1 LELNLFYTEKILD
14 QFLQDFYPLAAIA
27 SAPEAIQRLYQLFAN
42 NQIQLWVPRSCIEHS
57 PELGGF
63 LGFVVVQGQ
72 PGRKQRI
79 VQNRSSK
86 PLQVIPHDEPFGS
99 QLEKL
104 WPSHQCLVFSLPTN
118 EVLDLI
124 APLLVKHEIKPAVV
138 VIEPSGKYV
147 ICLCNGN
154 LGSGDNLTQLLA
166 IHLEAQP
173 VLTGAAA
180 KSRLGVTALGHPFGW
195 LGRSG
200 NWPALSAAIAK
211 GETIQVIQESGS
223 TLWQQHLP
231 EHSFVFTPTSHPA
244 NAEPG
249 TVAEVTPVPGATARL
264 WISHHVRCH
273 PIAHQVLPNNHLPP
287 LPEIQWC
294 PRVLWLG
301 IGCETNTSRHF
312 IEKMIYLTFG
322 RFCWAEEAIAG
333 VATLDT
339 KAEERGLLQLC
350 HDRDWPFTYFQP
362 EELQPIKVPNPNPN
376 VEKWVGTPSVAEAA
390 AVRMVLG
397 AAAAQATA
405 EEVASRLLLQKEE
418 YSLRG
423 QPGGITIAIAVAD
436 QEYNP
441 AQGKLRLV
449 GVGLGIMSQITPAAQ
464 AALIQAHAIIGT
476 ASLIDALRSL
486 FRPGQI
492 IESFAPDAQQAWVER
507 AIALAELG
515 LTASILCAGEASIY
529 GMTGFLFEQWHAQ
542 ERSRVPPQV
551 DVFPGISALQSI
563 ATQMSN
569 SLIQDFCAIS
579 LSDRSPWEEIERRLQ
594 AAAQSGFVTA
604 LYHSGSP
611 SSVEPLRLAQQ
622 IFLQH
627 RSLKN
632 PVAIVQCVR
641 GQEEQITLT
650 SLSLLH
656 EAPLDQLTA
665 VVIGNQDT
673 EVLIRRAPAR

>member
-1 LELNLFYTEKILD
+1 LGSNLFYTEKILD
-14 QFLQDFYPLAAIA
+14 QFLQDFHPLVAIA
-27 SAPEAIQRLYQLFAN
+27 STPEPIQRLHQLFAK
-42 NQIQLWVPRSCIEHS
+42 NQIRLWIPRSSIES
-57 PELGGF
+57 NPELANF
-63 LGFVVVQGQ
+63 LGFVVQEH
-72 PGRKQRI
+72 PIRKQRI
-79 VQNRSSK
+79 VQNRSSE
-86 PLQVIPHDEPFGS
+86 PLQVVPYDEPFGPH
-99 QLEKL
+99 LEKL
-104 WPSHQCLVFSLPTN
+104 WLSHQCFVFSLPTN

-124 APLLVKHEIKPAVV
+124 APLLVKYETKPAVV
-138 VIEPSGKYV
+138 AIEPSGKYV

-154 LGSGDNLTQLLA
+154 LGSGDDLAQLLA

-173 VLTGAAA
+173 VLTGAATE
-180 KSRLGVTALGHPFGW
+180 SRLGVTTLGHPFGW
-195 LGRSG
+195 LGRAG
-200 NWPALSAAIAK
+200 NWPGLSAVIAK

-231 EHSFVFTPTSHPA
+231 TEHSFVFTPTSHPA

-249 TVAEVTPVPGATARL
+249 TVAEVTHVPSATARL

-273 PIAHQVLPNNHLPP
+273 PVAPLVLPDNHLPP
-287 LPEIQWC
+287 LLEAQWC

-301 IGCETNTSRHF
+301 IGCETNTSKHF

-322 RFCWAEEAIAG
+322 RFRWAEEAIAG

-350 HDRDWPFTYFQP
+350 HERNWPFTYFQP
-362 EELQPIKVPNPNPN
+362 AELQPIKVPNPNFD

-423 QPGGITIAIAVAD
+423 QPGGITIAIAIAD

-441 AQGKLRLV
+441 VQGKLRLV
-449 GVGLGIMSQITPAAQ
+449 GVGLGLINQITPAAQ
-464 AALIQAHAIIGT
+464 AAIIQAHAVIGT

-486 FRPGQI
+486 LRPGQI
-492 IESFAPDAQQAWVER
+492 VESFAPDAQQAWAER
-507 AIALAELG
+507 AIALAALG
-515 LTASILCAGEASIY
+515 LTVTILCAGEAGIY

-542 ERSRVPPQV
+542 EPSTVPPQV
-551 DVFPGISALQSI
+551 DVFPGTSVLQGI
-563 ATQMSN
+563 ATRLSN

-579 LSDRSPWEEIERRLQ
+579 LSDRSPWEEIEKRLQ

-604 LYHSGSP
+604 LYHSGSLT
-611 SSVEPLRLAQQ
+611 SVEPLRLAQQ

-627 RSLKN
+627 RSLKT
-632 PVAIVQCVR
+632 PVAVVQSGC

-656 EAPLDQLTA
+656 EAPLDQLTT
-665 VVIGNQDT
+665 VVIGNQET
-673 EVLIRRAPAR
+673 QVLINRTPTR